1 MGAEG
6 GATRSE
12 SEIIRI
18 AGGNHTLMNAGNEV
32 DWGRESPGFAGN
44 IGNIET
50 FSLPPALRAT
60 SLIRG
65 RLGFPLSQRL
75 PLEGKLSAKLTERA
89 APWPPLTRGLSTELT
104 GGEKVPDLPET

>member
-65 RLGFPLSQRL
+65 RLAFRFFPYAGEASSEGGLGFRSIV
-75 PLEGKLSAKLTERA
+75 
-89 APWPPLTRGLSTELT
+89 APVDPP
-104 GGEKVPDLPET
+104 

>member
-18 AGGNHTLMNAGNEV
+18 AGGNHTLMNAVNEV

-60 SLIRG
+60 SLVRGRLAFLLFLHAGEPLIRG
-65 RLGFPLSQRL
+65 RLAFPLF
-75 PLEGKLSAKLTERA
+75 
-89 APWPPLTRGLSTELT
+89 
-104 GGEKVPDLPET
+104 